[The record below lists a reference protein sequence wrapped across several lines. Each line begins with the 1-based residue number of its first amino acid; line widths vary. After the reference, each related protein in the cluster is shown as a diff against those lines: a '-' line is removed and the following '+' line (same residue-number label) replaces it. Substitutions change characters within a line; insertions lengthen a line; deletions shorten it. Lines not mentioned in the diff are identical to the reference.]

1 MVIAMARAEN
11 KETAGP
17 TTRLVADI
25 ARKMRARRGW
35 TQEQLGK
42 ELGYTAAAVSAMET
56 CAQPASDAM
65 LVKLEQVLGDGMG
78 IFEQAREYVRLDKYP
93 AQFKNYALLEQKAV
107 GLHLYAT
114 LVVHGLFQTE
124 EYARALIGGG
134 YPPLPDH
141 RVEEL
146 VEARMARRALFVR
159 EPVALVELVLEE
171 SVLRRIIGS
180 HGVMR
185 DQMRHL
191 AECARRRN
199 VTLQVLPLEAG
210 LGGEYAGARGDLNLV
225 ETPEHDHLVY
235 LEMQGES
242 LLIKDRGK
250 VSALSQRY
258 ARIRA
263 QALGPRESLGLVEQL
278 AGEQR

>member
-1 MVIAMARAEN
+1 MARAEN

-17 TTRLVADI
+17 ATRLVANV
-25 ARKMRARRGW
+25 ARSIRVQKGW
-35 TQEQLGK
+35 TQEQLGN
-42 ELGYTAAAVSAMET
+42 EIGFTGAAVSAMET
-56 CAQPASDAM
+56 CAQPASDQM
-65 LVKLEQVLGDGMG
+65 LVELERVLGGGTG
-78 IFEQAREYVRLDKYP
+78 IFEEARTHVRLDKYP

-107 GLHLYAT
+107 GLCLYAT

-134 YPPLPDH
+134 YPPLSEG

-146 VEARMARRALFVR
+146 VEARMARRALFER
-159 EPVALVELVLEE
+159 EPVALIELVLEE
-171 SVLRRIIGS
+171 SVLRRTIG
-180 HGVMR
+180 GEEVMR
-185 DQMRHL
+185 GQMRHL

-199 VTLQVLPLEAG
+199 VTLQVLPLDAG
-210 LGGEYAGARGDLNLV
+210 LSGEYAGDRGGMELV
-225 ETPEHDHLVY
+225 ETPEHDRLVF

-242 LLIKDRGK
+242 LLIKEPGK
-250 VSALSQRY
+250 VSTLTQRY

-263 QALGPRESLGLVEQL
+263 QALDPRESLGLIERL